1 MYLKS
6 LSRCL
11 LTLWALSTTVY
22 VSAEPAPEP
31 EQAPLTGFE
40 AFAQDPAMS
49 DARVSPDGTHIATLQ
64 RLAKDGKQFLLI
76 YNAGDMAQ
84 KPVTLG
90 SSKMDI
96 VAFAWANNER
106 LVVRFRQDVGSLQKL
121 GANTRLASKM
131 ATIDKEGK
139 RWLEIP
145 RKRADRRRQSSK
157 MIENFSG
164 AGIFSTLPKDENHI
178 LISYDDDQNF
188 ISDIFK
194 VNVETGSA
202 QLAARNS
209 TNISI
214 NYIDDEG
221 EPRLA
226 SRYDASD
233 EAIIY
238 LARLKGEKEW
248 IEMGRTVAD
257 FETASLSFGVIP
269 LAGPTDNEFYVMSN
283 HDTDTVGIY
292 IYNLEDRTIGEVQFR
307 HPRYDAT
314 GLITLLDKN
323 KDRQII
329 GFGYS
334 GKAGDRYLIDDMEK
348 ARYAAIDKIL
358 PGSDNTI
365 TSRSDDGN
373 TLVIRAAGPKMPA
386 SWYILKNNRL
396 DLLGRS
402 MPFLTEDM
410 LSDVEWVRYK
420 ARDGMDIPAL
430 VTIPRGEGPFPVV
443 VHPHGGPVAR
453 DYWGFD
459 LWAQLMAHHG
469 YVVIQPQFRIS
480 TGFGRKHLEA
490 GYSRWGYEM
499 QDDLDDA
506 ITYLAK
512 RNLADPA
519 RAAIFGWSYGGYAAF
534 VGSFRDPN
542 PYRCAISGAGV
553 ADLPYFRAW
562 LADGGSFLEKVYRP
576 TVDGISPLEHVSS
589 VDIPILIMHGDKDE
603 RVPVDESRKF
613 VSKLEE
619 FNKQYKYIE
628 LEGANHFFGTF
639 YFRHAMEMYPAMIDW
654 LDNTC
659 GLKRTADLHAS
670 PPAQE
675 EESGQEAG

>member
-106 LVVRFRQDVGSLQKL
+106 LVVRFRQDVDSLQKL

-214 NYIDDEG
+214 LTTSTMKANPGLHPDTMPVTKPLSIL
-221 EPRLA
+221 PV
-226 SRYDASD
+226 SRERRNGLRWAERWPTS
-233 EAIIY
+233 
-238 LARLKGEKEW
+238 KPP
-248 IEMGRTVAD
+248 VC
-257 FETASLSFGVIP
+257 P
-269 LAGPTDNEFYVMSN
+269 LA
-283 HDTDTVGIY
+283 
-292 IYNLEDRTIGEVQFR
+292 
-307 HPRYDAT
+307 
-314 GLITLLDKN
+314 
-323 KDRQII
+323 
-329 GFGYS
+329 
-334 GKAGDRYLIDDMEK
+334 
-348 ARYAAIDKIL
+348 
-358 PGSDNTI
+358 
-365 TSRSDDGN
+365 
-373 TLVIRAAGPKMPA
+373 
-386 SWYILKNNRL
+386 
-396 DLLGRS
+396 
-402 MPFLTEDM
+402 
-410 LSDVEWVRYK
+410 
-420 ARDGMDIPAL
+420 
-430 VTIPRGEGPFPVV
+430 
-443 VHPHGGPVAR
+443 
-453 DYWGFD
+453 
-459 LWAQLMAHHG
+459 
-469 YVVIQPQFRIS
+469 
-480 TGFGRKHLEA
+480 
-490 GYSRWGYEM
+490 
-499 QDDLDDA
+499 
-506 ITYLAK
+506 
-512 RNLADPA
+512 
-519 RAAIFGWSYGGYAAF
+519 
-534 VGSFRDPN
+534 
-542 PYRCAISGAGV
+542 
-553 ADLPYFRAW
+553 
-562 LADGGSFLEKVYRP
+562 
-576 TVDGISPLEHVSS
+576 
-589 VDIPILIMHGDKDE
+589 
-603 RVPVDESRKF
+603 
-613 VSKLEE
+613 
-619 FNKQYKYIE
+619 
-628 LEGANHFFGTF
+628 
-639 YFRHAMEMYPAMIDW
+639 
-654 LDNTC
+654 
-659 GLKRTADLHAS
+659 
-670 PPAQE
+670 
-675 EESGQEAG
+675 